1 MSNKRAEQS
10 TVLTEEEGLDGLN
23 ELWNGG
29 TIGPDFNDD
38 DPMFMTDKFRMYCY
52 KVLPCSKRF
61 CHDWSTC
68 PFAHFS
74 ERAKRRDP
82 RAAKYTAIAC
92 PEMKKQGEPCPRG
105 DKCPYSH
112 NTFEYWLHPTRYRTR
127 MCRDG
132 ENCTRKVCFFAH
144 KPENVRVPPCRPSLP
159 VADDPW
165 PASDDSADS
174 GFEPNFSPDSS
185 KSSGHRR
192 ANSVPSEAASS
203 LSGRLSDMLK
213 KIPSRPQSNGFHQ
226 PCSQDLGSTFF
237 EKVLE
242 SIKEN
247 SVSAPSE
254 SSPPVQ
260 KAVPSPAPAPA
271 QDDAAAQLNHVVTNL
286 LGNLYLNQSVPVQQP
301 LQQPMAQQIPP
312 PNAFLEA
319 LANQVSMAP
328 QVMPAQG
335 IPQGIPSPATVPAMP
350 VEGVVPSGIPMGYM
364 PAVVPGG
371 MPPGFPQVVAPVS
384 GIPTQP
390 VMGSLPVHSMAS
402 PQQGVP
408 FPGVN
413 SAMMPDAITSAN
425 GVMSGVANGTN
436 MNELIQTILNLQSHG
451 QHPANGAGQHVGG
464 DVYMVSPQENG
475 IPIESAGSVSSN
487 GTMPN
492 VSITKAGMM
501 ANGGNIATG
510 VAIQDG
516 NSVDH
521 GSVPSPRSPSFM
533 LSSSSRTVS
542 GLV

>member
-10 TVLTEEEGLDGLN
+10 TVLTEEEGPDGLN

-38 DPMFMTDKFRMYCY
+38 DPIFMTDKFRMYCY

-144 KPENVRVPPCRPSLP
+144 KPEDVRVPPCRPSLP

-226 PCSQDLGSTFF
+226 PSSQDLGSTFF

-247 SVSAPSE
+247 SVSAPSD

-260 KAVPSPAPAPA
+260 KPAPSPAPAPA
-271 QDDAAAQLNHVVTNL
+271 QDAAAAQLNHVVTNL

-301 LQQPMAQQIPP
+301 LQQPMPQNIPA

-319 LANQVSMAP
+319 LANQVSIAP
-328 QVMPAQG
+328 QVLPAQG
-335 IPQGIPSPATVPAMP
+335 VPQGVPPTATVPTLP
-350 VEGVVPSGIPMGYM
+350 VEGVVPPGIPMGYM
-364 PAVVPGG
+364 PPG
-371 MPPGFPQVVAPVS
+371 MVPPGFPQAVAAPVS
-384 GIPTQP
+384 GMPSP
-390 VMGSLPVHSMAS
+390 AAMGSVPAPSMPSAH
-402 PQQGVP
+402 GVP
-408 FPGVN
+408 FNGVN
-413 SAMMPDAITSAN
+413 SMMMPDAITSAN
-425 GVMSGVANGTN
+425 GVMSGVANGAN
-436 MNELIQTILNLQSHG
+436 MNDLIQTILNLQTQG
-451 QHPANGAGQHVGG
+451 QHPANGAAQHVGN
-464 DVYMVSPQENG
+464 DMYMVNPQENG
-475 IPIESAGSVSSN
+475 VPIEGNGSSDGVMMNGN
-487 GTMPN
+487 GT
-492 VSITKAGMM
+492 ITKGMM
-501 ANGGNIATG
+501 ANGGGIASG
-510 VAIQDG
+510 VAIPDS